1 MRPGHVEEL
10 ITMAWIDIAIVALI
24 VLSAVLSL
32 FRGFVKEAL
41 ALASWLMALWIAMI
55 FYEQLA
61 NVLAQWITEPSIQ
74 KVVAFCILFISVLLV
89 GAMVNF
95 LASGLVTKTGLAGTD
110 RLLGVVF
117 GVARGAFIVA
127 ILVLFAGLTPM
138 PQDAW
143 WHDSRL
149 LGYFQEFALW
159 MRDYLPKDMAENIS
173 YV

>member
-1 MRPGHVEEL
+1 
-10 ITMAWIDIAIVALI
+10 
-24 VLSAVLSL
+24 
-32 FRGFVKEAL
+32 
-41 ALASWLMALWIAMI
+41 
-55 FYEQLA
+55 
-61 NVLAQWITEPSIQ
+61 
-74 KVVAFCILFISVLLV
+74 
-89 GAMVNF
+89 
-95 LASGLVTKTGLAGTD
+95 VTKTGLAGTD

>member
-1 MRPGHVEEL
+1 
-10 ITMAWIDIAIVALI
+10 MAWIDIAIVALI

-61 NVLAQWITEPSIQ
+61 SVLAQWISEPSIQ
-74 KVVAFCILFISVLLV
+74 KVAAFSILFISVLLV
-89 GAMVNF
+89 GAIVNY
-95 LASGLVTKTGLAGTD
+95 LASGLVAKTGLAGTD
-110 RLLGVVF
+110 RMLGVVF

-143 WHDSRL
+143 WQDSRL

>member
-1 MRPGHVEEL
+1 
-10 ITMAWIDIAIVALI
+10 MAWIDIAIVALI

-61 NVLAQWITEPSIQ
+61 GVLSQWITEPSIQ

-95 LASGLVTKTGLAGTD
+95 LASRLVARTGLAGTD
-110 RLLGVVF
+110 RMLGVIF

-127 ILVLFAGLTPM
+127 LLVLFAGLTPM

-143 WHDSRL
+143 WQDSRL